1 MEGTESILDSV
12 KKLLG
17 VDKEETCFDQDVV
30 MHINSVL
37 MILNQLGVG
46 TPRPFTIHGADET
59 WADFLGVQA
68 DYNMVKTY
76 VYARVRLVFDP
87 PTTSYLV
94 DSLADLAREYEYRL
108 VLQSMADKDSE
119 VKNE

>member
-17 VDKEETCFDQDVV
+17 IDKEETCFDQDVV

>member
-1 MEGTESILDSV
+1 MESILNSI

-17 VDKEETCFDQDVV
+17 IDAEETCFDADVI

-46 TPRPFTIHGADET
+46 TPRPFTITGAEET
-59 WADFLGVQA
+59 WADFLGAQA

-87 PTTSYLV
+87 PSTSYLIT
-94 DSLADLAREYEYRL
+94 SLADLAREYEYRL
-108 VLQSMADKDSE
+108 TLQSMADEKESE